1 MTSHLPW
8 WKIRDEIPS
17 LEESNRMEYE
27 FSHHPKLCGLFRR
40 SATLQTTAF
49 IMSIIQMFR
58 LALALVQPHCSSQ
71 TITTYTTT
79 TNNNHIITNTSTN
92 IIRLLSNNI
101 SSSSNNNNCT
111 IITQL

>member
-1 MTSHLPW
+1 MTSYLPW

-17 LEESNRMEYE
+17 LEELNRTEFE

-40 SATLQTTAF
+40 SATLQTTMF

-58 LALALVQPHCSSQ
+58 LALALVQPHCSSK

-79 TNNNHIITNTSTN
+79 NSITNTSTN
-92 IIRLLSNNI
+92 IIQSLSNNI
-101 SSSSNNNNCT
+101 SSSSSNNNNCT